1 MIFTRLK
8 TLRFGLTIGILL
20 NPLLTWSNAPQDT
33 CDPVDLRKKYSFLNF
48 ASSQGNKNQSC
59 YAYAAADLVSFKL
72 GRPISA
78 IDLQNTFEQSWPG
91 KTLLL
96 LTHERGLPQWAIEE
110 GMKKGFCSDEK
121 VRSSNGVRV
130 SFKSKIISDFKKTL
144 LDLKQLQS
152 KLSELPSDH
161 RYEYAYC
168 QASKIEGLSYFF
180 PKMNLNEVAN
190 ILIETESD
198 EIKNRLIEY
207 SCEKN
212 RIQGNFE
219 VMSSWGFGSRFL
231 KKVSQVTDDQL
242 DQGNAIVLGFR
253 GSLLK
258 NIYTSEGEHAAM
270 IMGRRWDSERNQC
283 EYLIKN
289 TWGTDC
295 KKPRLYDPF
304 FLMGRCE
311 NGNLW
316 IPGDLLLNRSHLY
329 LYLK

>member
-1 MIFTRLK
+1 MIFTPLK
-8 TLRFGLTIGILL
+8 TFRLGLTLGILFTPIL
-20 NPLLTWSNAPQDT
+20 AWPNAPQDT
-33 CDPVDLRKKYSFLNF
+33 CTPVDLRKKYSFLNF

-78 IDLQNTFEQSWPG
+78 LDLQNSFEQSWAG
-91 KTLLL
+91 KSLSLLSQQ
-96 LTHERGLPQWAIEE
+96 RGLPQWAIEE
-110 GMKKGFCSDEK
+110 GLKKGFCSDEK
-121 VRSSNGVRV
+121 VRSSNGVQI
-130 SFKSKIISDFKKTL
+130 SLKSKVVSDFTKTL
-144 LDLKQLQS
+144 LDLKQIQT
-152 KLSELPSDH
+152 KLSAMTSDH

-168 QASKIEGLSYFF
+168 EASKIEGLSYFF

-190 ILIETESD
+190 ILIESDSD
-198 EIKNRLIEY
+198 EIMNRLVEY

-212 RIQGNFE
+212 RIQADFK
-219 VMSSWGFGSRFL
+219 VISSWGFGSRFL
-231 KKVSQVTDDQL
+231 KKVSQITDEQL

-258 NIYTSEGEHAAM
+258 NIYTNEGEHAAM
-270 IMGRRWDSERNQC
+270 IMGRRWDPERNQC

-289 TWGTDC
+289 TWGPDC

-304 FLMGRCE
+304 FLKGRCE
-311 NGNLW
+311 NGNIW
-316 IPGDLLLNRSHLY
+316 VPGELLLNRSHLL